1 MPCPTIHFMSMWAVT
16 SRRGQAWA
24 LLLVPLLMTG
34 ATALF
39 SLDVSWAYIWKSWL
53 VFGGV
58 SLYLMW
64 LSTRRFGSSWFEAAV
79 ARDAPRAVMT
89 AFLLGA
95 LIAMVF
101 PL

>member
-1 MPCPTIHFMSMWAVT
+1 MGAVV
-16 SRRGQAWA
+16 SRRRQALV
-24 LLLVPLLMTG
+24 LLLFPLLVTG
-34 ATALF
+34 AKALF
-39 SLDVSWAYIWKSWL
+39 SLDVSWAIIWKLWI
-53 VFGGV
+53 VYGGV

-64 LSTRRFGSSWFEAAV
+64 LSTQRFGSSWFEAAV
-79 ARDAPRAVMT
+79 ARDAPRAVIL